1 MTSFDVSYK
10 GIESSNFESPLPNLT
25 YIYIYI
31 YIYINSLPCLTFFIM
46 TYKSV
51 SIIKKKNLLRV

>member
-25 YIYIYI
+25 YIYI

>member
-1 MTSFDVSYK
+1 MIVQFYGGQMTSFDVSYK

-31 YIYINSLPCLTFFIM
+31 YKLTTMFNIFHNDI
-46 TYKSV
+46 
-51 SIIKKKNLLRV
+51 